1 MAWSMPRTWAS
12 GEVLTATNMN
22 VYVRDN
28 QLELSTHVHTG
39 ATGDGGS
46 ALGPLSLTEYAD
58 AAAPAAPIAGS
69 TRLYAV
75 SGRLHYK
82 SGDGDRP
89 LADGGHTHDGGTG
102 QGASSLG
109 TLALAD
115 FAAIATPAVP
125 GSDRLRL
132 YTKSGLLMYRAGDTG
147 DETALVDV
155 TTVQTLE
162 HKTLDAP
169 TVNDLSN
176 MQHDHTDVAEG
187 GFIGVG
193 AVVTAITATGTFVPD
208 TSVLWAEVYNWG
220 AGGGGASGARRA
232 ADINRSGGNS
242 AGGGGSTHT
251 RLEGA
256 DLIAA
261 SPITVTIGV
270 GGQGGAAVTND
281 TTGSNNGSDGG
292 DTSFGDFLTAV
303 GGEGGGATGAA
314 GAGGGTFADSDLP
327 NGAGF
332 MKSRGG
338 DVSGG
343 QHGGYAE
350 YGGGGGARGGVSDAN
365 GGNSFRGG
373 GGGGSGGGVSSGNTE
388 YAGGDGGASGQSG
401 ATLNGSGGGGG
412 AAGAAGANG
421 AAGRNGIGGEGGG
434 GGGGGHDRA
443 GGDGG
448 NGGAP
453 GGGGS
458 GGGASTNGYTSGAG
472 GDGADGLIII
482 VEHFT

>member
-1 MAWSMPRTWAS
+1 MA
-12 GEVLTATNMN
+12 
-22 VYVRDN
+22 
-28 QLELSTHVHTG
+28 
-39 ATGDGGS
+39 
-46 ALGPLSLTEYAD
+46 EY
-58 AAAPAAPIAGS
+58 
-69 TRLYAV
+69 TRLTQVTDKKSETVAADINQFVRLLKGITQDPVILSEDGANGPALTITPV
-75 SGRLHYK
+75 SN
-82 SGDGDRP
+82 
-89 LADGGHTHDGGTG
+89 LADGVVIWQLTRADGTTVLFSLTNDG
-102 QGASSLG
+102 QMVLRGQQSLAKGADIASATALGLG
-109 TLALAD
+109 TDGNFFHVTGTSTIETVEARSAGH
-115 FAAIATPAVP
+115 AIV
-125 GSDRLRL
+125 LRFDDQL
-132 YTKSGLLMYRAGDTG
+132 TVQHSINLVLTSANNFMTRTG
-147 DETALVDV
+147 DVLV
-155 TTVQTLE
+155 LI
-162 HKTLDAP
+162 
-169 TVNDLSN
+169 S
-176 MQHDHTDVAEG
+176 EG
-187 GFIGVG
+187 GEVWRE
-193 AVVTAITATGTFVPD
+193 VSRSTVATGTKTKVIVYSESGTFVPD
-208 TSVLWAEVYNWG
+208 TSVSWAEVYNWS
-220 AGGGGASGARRA
+220 AGGGGASGVRLA

-242 AGGGGSTHT
+242 AGGGGSIHT
-251 RLEGA
+251 QIEGA
-256 DLIAA
+256 DLLAA

-270 GGQGGAAVTND
+270 GGQGGAAVTTD
-281 TTGSNNGSDGG
+281 TTSGNTGSDGG

-332 MKSRGG
+332 MKSRAGAA
-338 DVSGG
+338 SGG

-350 YGGGGGARGGVSDAN
+350 YGGGGGARGRVSGFN

-373 GGGGSGGGVSSGNTE
+373 GGGGSGGGVISNNTE

-472 GDGADGLIII
+472 GDGADGLVII